1 MAAEKLTHQIFLDIT
16 RLAAVMA
23 KKPLFARKARLYVAS
38 QRAGAAAGFKGSTL
52 KNPIKHHHT
61 AQTTGIN

>member
-38 QRAGAAAGFKGSTL
+38 QRAGSADGFKGFTL
-52 KNPIKHHHT
+52 KNPL
-61 AQTTGIN
+61 